1 MRRNYSKGGEG
12 GGERG
17 MKTPAPDL
25 CDLFRLVSTI
35 NLAVFV
41 RLVFPGSD
49 IQETRIAFPHQ
60 GLL

>member
-12 GGERG
+12 GGNRG
-17 MKTPAPDL
+17 MKDPAPDL

-35 NLAVFV
+35 NLAVCV
-41 RLVFPGSD
+41 RLVFSGSD
-49 IQETRIAFPHQ
+49 TQETRIAFSQQ

>member
-1 MRRNYSKGGEG
+1 
-12 GGERG
+12 
-17 MKTPAPDL
+17 MKAPAADL

-41 RLVFPGSD
+41 SLVFSGSD

-60 GLL
+60 GLP